1 MKNKKI
7 KTSTLGSKKK
17 KAASDVSPS
26 TGLPPLVEGQ
36 LRCFL
41 RVTVSKILWTI
52 QKPPAAPRV
61 RLKWWGE
68 LSDGTCFRPRDS
80 SQKEQKGVKTTARFA
95 IRCGPKQFTS
105 YLADMG
111 MLVLD
116 VVTKPD
122 HLPIGRVQVSGISQL
137 SPTHSISGFFTVVS
151 PTSEKLGELQV
162 SLALEPLSETYD
174 SSSSIPTT
182 DMSIDTAMAAL
193 SKGASREN
201 QLVVPPQPLRLSINS
216 TSGRDSVGSSASNT
230 PRGKDHLYFQEN
242 TRVPKDTSS
251 SARPEDAV
259 ESLRPASPHHRLVQF
274 SQETETHV
282 LPANSQASKDLISV
296 LLDRGSKLRNAMV
309 VSALQSDLDAEP
321 ALKDIHLPLPND
333 TVRKPVSVSS
343 MPSSGKLLENL
354 LDPDPNLKPTQ
365 VNLLPLSEYQDQ
377 EYTLDTENRAIQLLL
392 GSVNSSPLQHWDG
405 TGSPP
410 ESLSGGSSIYEESE
424 LSDPHYDQSL
434 LENLFYK
441 APKSD
446 TSLSDFSSEDDEI
459 KSAKG
464 KQKISRG
471 HAGHHPDRPKQS
483 LQAPDSKDECSFPE
497 GATLTAGKEPS
508 SSIDLSVD
516 RLTLLGRI
524 HLARVIIET
533 LKIPPDSTQTT
544 PSKKA
549 GKGKPPRPVS
559 TRKCTYFV
567 EYHFPVASSRE
578 EAGQVSMKTEVVR
591 VASSKIIGGVVKFQQ
606 RFVFPLHFS
615 GVMIE
620 QWWNMD
626 LEFKIYARKS
636 TQKKPVPIGTARFPL
651 RKVIQ
656 SELLSLSTEL
666 SVFRLDGEKQE
677 LGPLKVS
684 FELAADNKDFST
696 ARSQCAGFSKAPSY
710 AVTSPGHKTVSLPD
724 NESSQQLG
732 TDGANA
738 SVPVKAH
745 SKARNK
751 TPQTMKE
758 LQRENGIQ
766 LNPPYCSAV
775 RNLNRQFSAL
785 RAEEEDGV
793 LLHVLLMVPE
803 GKDFTTAAMQ
813 PCNLYLNCKLFG
825 TDEATR
831 SPVIWGQ
838 NQPTFNFTQVAPVT
852 LASRL
857 LERMKNNVMVIE
869 VWKKVPSP
877 AQDKL
882 VGLAKLPLHQFY
894 MSFRDPKISHLLL
907 QAQYPVVGVDSYMPV
922 IDVFTGSI
930 QGRLRV
936 LLAMGSGEQILALQ
950 RLKSEEGTSAP
961 SVQRPTHFLDQM
973 PNITSEIN
981 RRHGNSMRE
990 HIFEI
995 KVERVKGLTPLQS
1008 TVWGE
1013 ADCFIQYSFPAQDTE
1028 SERNLDSQALE
1039 STVSLRPFRTTTTLC
1054 VPDPVFN
1061 DSQSHTLVVPADV
1074 PVQRLL
1080 LNACSSQGLA
1090 GGGGIQFEVWC
1101 RYYYPN
1107 VRDQVVARGIL
1118 PLSKLCAMVTMQRQE
1133 HAGTHTFSLPLIPR
1147 TDSAEGHHP
1156 HPSGLLDVCV
1166 LYKHSVQ
1173 AAESSRQGVGASRV
1187 VTVAVQVHRASGL
1200 QAAARAAAERDRSFQ
1215 YHADV
1220 GVNTTVSM
1228 QLSFLPES
1236 EKRMTRVVAR
1246 TFCPEFDHHTEFSCN
1261 LVIQRSSGETCSLA
1275 ELLQAAEATFTLY
1288 HRGAKQASTSR
1299 TSEDTVL
1306 GTVKVQLADLLNKRT
1321 GITGWFAVNMPAE
1334 RDSEALQNA
1343 GGGLEISISFA
1354 HHSDRERVVSAAEA
1368 LGWHAGV
1375 NGECTQERDED
1386 GDGAE
1391 WQAGERALSISV
1403 AAPRLWLPLR
1413 CLLLAGRRDLE
1424 RSTYCYVR
1432 FKLYDRDPF
1441 CSSLRHPSLED
1452 EDVTTVTFK
1461 EIRTVELRSSQPL
1474 LWYLREE
1481 RLEVQ
1486 VWVAFGKEKRP
1497 RPHDTDRLVGSAY
1510 VDLSTLAKKTLHKL
1524 CISGVYPLFKRSAPD
1539 LSGAA
1544 VRVHITLS
1552 PAHLTPAQE
1561 QLSAPEE
1568 SYLEDVSDTEIREA
1582 ESFAHAKDSHHQ
1594 NVEIQQ
1600 QRKTSGDCEGQDSQV
1615 ENTFAVSITV
1625 ERAMHLSLKGSPL
1638 IERTGVSP
1646 SCCVSYATA
1655 DAASPVTTA
1664 VIENTDC
1671 PVWDHQQ
1678 QTRLSKEILVD
1689 PQQTL
1694 VFKVWHKGDVERV
1707 IGFASVD
1714 LSPLLSGFQSVCGW
1728 YNITDFSGQCQG
1740 QIKVSITPLGT
1751 VHGLRE
1757 ERLATSENKAKES
1770 DVSFQGFPL
1779 SYRTT
1784 AMYSSFPTHV
1794 TRYPEQIIKS
1804 TSPDF
1809 LVSERPSNLHEE
1821 HVDNV
1826 RRFHQSLQQ
1835 GDRNLESAQSG
1846 EARSS
1851 RSALFTALRKN
1862 LGELDDIQRYFSQKL
1877 STPSFPH
1884 VSDPNKLSRLSE
1896 NGDYVQEPQSN
1907 SPNTE
1912 ATQLLAKSSRLVC
1925 EVNNLFSG
1933 HHGKTQDLFLEK
1945 PQLVPEVSED
1955 NVRLQDQV
1963 QFERDLTEAT
1973 DVAYLDPVAGATN
1986 EEGISSPLCFP
1997 TENQSLSTRARNGQ
2011 LIQDDVSSESD
2022 LAMDDATEQQDN
2034 TSDACSEDEYEE
2046 AVIQPRALNDVTGM
2060 TDRTSPWSSI
2070 LSEPDMASV
2079 EQLDEVEPLG
2089 QERLEAQEVL
2099 RAEGSPLPDVLH
2111 DGHSSM
2117 PSGAQS
2123 QIRGECV
2130 WFDSHVSSRHTET
2143 ALGGDEGEAPVQVD
2157 RDIAASSAITRLDF
2171 SLDSGNPSTADGLD
2185 NRPQDLHRESL
2196 CHERRLSSSSE
2207 SFQCELSRNDSEEAD
2222 EETTRVRLPDPEVLP
2237 NFFLPTQHLEAS
2249 MRALR
2254 IAPVFP
2260 SSSSDTLESGTANGI
2275 PFRRVKRQKPSVP
2288 SPSTRKEETK
2298 RIAKIFAAQFS
2309 QKQPHVMLFMSL
2321 FCSCMAHYDTG
2332 DKQHFKERP
2341 YPGPET

>member
-1 MKNKKI
+1 
-7 KTSTLGSKKK
+7 
-17 KAASDVSPS
+17 SDVSPS

-52 QKPPAAPRV
+52 QRPPAAPRV

-80 SQKEQKGVKTTARFA
+80 CQKEQKGVKTTARFA

-122 HLPIGRVQVSGISQL
+122 HLPIGRVQISGISQL
-137 SPTHSISGFFTVVS
+137 SPTHSISGFFTLVS

-182 DMSIDTAMAAL
+182 DMSIDTAMSAL
-193 SKGASREN
+193 SKGASRDN
-201 QLVVPPQPLRLSINS
+201 QLVVPTQPLRLSINS

-242 TRVPKDTSS
+242 NRVPKDTSS
-251 SARPEDAV
+251 K
-259 ESLRPASPHHRLVQF
+259 
-274 SQETETHV
+274 THV

-321 ALKDIHLPLPND
+321 AWKDIHLPLPLPND
-333 TVRKPVSVSS
+333 TIRKPVSLPC

-354 LDPDPNLKPTQ
+354 LEPDPNLKPTQ
-365 VNLLPLSEYQDQ
+365 VKLLPLSEYQDQ

-410 ESLSGGSSIYEESE
+410 ESLSGGSSINEESE
-424 LSDPHYDQSL
+424 LNDPHYDQSL

-441 APKSD
+441 APVSVQIIFM
-446 TSLSDFSSEDDEI
+446 LL
-459 KSAKG
+459 
-464 KQKISRG
+464 
-471 HAGHHPDRPKQS
+471 HQS
-483 LQAPDSKDECSFPE
+483 WNFEALLTFYVQ
-497 GATLTAGKEPS
+497 GAALTAGKEPHNAEQS
-508 SSIDLSVD
+508 RSIDLSVD

-636 TQKKPVPIGTARFPL
+636 TQKKPVPIGTAHFPL
-651 RKVIQ
+651 RKIIR

-696 ARSQCAGFSKAPSY
+696 ARAQCAGVSKTPSY

-724 NESSQQLG
+724 NESSQQSD
-732 TDGANA
+732 TDDA
-738 SVPVKAH
+738 SAFLPVKAH
-745 SKARNK
+745 SEVRNMK
-751 TPQTMKE
+751 PQTMKE
-758 LQRENGIQ
+758 LKGENGIQ
-766 LNPPYCSAV
+766 LNPPYSAAV
-775 RNLNRQFSAL
+775 HNLNRQFSAL

-803 GKDFTTAAMQ
+803 GKDFSTGTVQ

-831 SPVIWGQ
+831 SSVIWGQ
-838 NQPTFNFTQVAPVT
+838 NQPAFNFAQVAPVT
-852 LASRL
+852 MTSGL

-877 AQDKL
+877 GQDKL

-936 LLAMGSGEQILALQ
+936 LLAMGSGEQILSLQ

-973 PNITSEIN
+973 PSTPSEVFFL
-981 RRHGNSMRE
+981 RLGNSMRE

-1013 ADCFIQYSFPAQDTE
+1013 ADCFIQYSFPTQDTE
-1028 SERNLDSQALE
+1028 SEKNLDSQALE
-1039 STVSLRPFRTTTTLC
+1039 SGVSLRPFRTTTTLC

-1061 DSQSHTLVVPADV
+1061 DSQSHTLVLPADV

-1080 LNACSSQGLA
+1080 LSACSSQGLA

-1107 VRDQVVARGIL
+1107 VRDQVVARGVL

-1133 HAGTHTFSLPLIPR
+1133 HAGTQTFSLPLIPR

-1173 AAESSRQGVGASRV
+1173 AAESSRQGAVASRV
-1187 VTVAVQVHRASGL
+1187 VSVAVQVHRASGL
-1200 QAAARAAAERDRSFQ
+1200 QAAARGAAERDRSFQ

-1220 GVNTTVSM
+1220 GVNTSVSM

-1236 EKRMTRVVAR
+1236 EKRTTRVVAR

-1288 HRGAKQASTSR
+1288 HHGAKQAKHFWSIIKHFFNGQKVSSATSVEWFIPLIYISSR
-1299 TSEDTVL
+1299 SHLHL
-1306 GTVKVQLADLLNKRT
+1306 G
-1321 GITGWFAVNMPAE
+1321 
-1334 RDSEALQNA
+1334 
-1343 GGGLEISISFA
+1343 
-1354 HHSDRERVVSAAEA
+1354 
-1368 LGWHAGV
+1368 
-1375 NGECTQERDED
+1375 
-1386 GDGAE
+1386 
-1391 WQAGERALSISV
+1391 
-1403 AAPRLWLPLR
+1403 
-1413 CLLLAGRRDLE
+1413 
-1424 RSTYCYVR
+1424 
-1432 FKLYDRDPF
+1432 
-1441 CSSLRHPSLED
+1441 SSLPNIFRNHLNMTNVIYASNY
-1452 EDVTTVTFK
+1452 V
-1461 EIRTVELRSSQPL
+1461 
-1474 LWYLREE
+1474 
-1481 RLEVQ
+1481 
-1486 VWVAFGKEKRP
+1486 
-1497 RPHDTDRLVGSAY
+1497 LVN
-1510 VDLSTLAKKTLHKL
+1510 LFLFP
-1524 CISGVYPLFKRSAPD
+1524 GVYPLFKRSAPD

-1552 PAHLTPAQE
+1552 PAHLTPVQE
-1561 QLSAPEE
+1561 QLSPPVE
-1568 SYLEDVSDTEIREA
+1568 SYLEDVSDAEIREA
-1582 ESFAHAKDSHHQ
+1582 ESFAHAKDSYYQ
-1594 NVEIQQ
+1594 SVEIQQ
-1600 QRKTSGDCEGQDSQV
+1600 QRKTSGDCKGQDSQV
-1615 ENTFAVSITV
+1615 ENTFTVSITV

-1664 VIENTDC
+1664 VIENTDS

-1689 PQQTL
+1689 PRQTL

-1804 TSPDF
+1804 TSENPDF
-1809 LVSERPSNLHEE
+1809 LVSERPSNRHEE
-1821 HVDNV
+1821 HVGNV

-1835 GDRNLESAQSG
+1835 GDRTLESAQSS
-1846 EARSS
+1846 EAQSS

-1884 VSDPNKLSRLSE
+1884 VSDPNKSSRLSE
-1896 NGDYVQEPQSN
+1896 NGVHIREPQSN
-1907 SPNTE
+1907 SHNTE

-1933 HHGKTQDLFLEK
+1933 HHGRTEDLFPEK
-1945 PQLVPEVSED
+1945 PQLVPQVSED
-1955 NVRLQDQV
+1955 NARLQEQV
-1963 QFERDLTEAT
+1963 QLERDLTEAT
-1973 DVAYLDPVAGATN
+1973 DVAYLDPVTGAAD

-1997 TENQSLSTRARNGQ
+1997 TEYQNLSTRTRDEQ
-2011 LIQDDVSSESD
+2011 LIQDCVSSESD
-2022 LAMDDATEQQDN
+2022 LAMDNATEQRDN
-2034 TSDACSEDEYEE
+2034 DTSDTCSEDEYEE
-2046 AVIQPRALNDVTGM
+2046 AVIQPRALNDVTAM

-2079 EQLDEVEPLG
+2079 EELDEVESLG
-2089 QERLEAQEVL
+2089 QE
-2099 RAEGSPLPDVLH
+2099 
-2111 DGHSSM
+2111 
-2117 PSGAQS
+2117 
-2123 QIRGECV
+2123 
-2130 WFDSHVSSRHTET
+2130 
-2143 ALGGDEGEAPVQVD
+2143 
-2157 RDIAASSAITRLDF
+2157 
-2171 SLDSGNPSTADGLD
+2171 
-2185 NRPQDLHRESL
+2185 
-2196 CHERRLSSSSE
+2196 
-2207 SFQCELSRNDSEEAD
+2207 
-2222 EETTRVRLPDPEVLP
+2222 
-2237 NFFLPTQHLEAS
+2237 
-2249 MRALR
+2249 
-2254 IAPVFP
+2254 
-2260 SSSSDTLESGTANGI
+2260 
-2275 PFRRVKRQKPSVP
+2275 
-2288 SPSTRKEETK
+2288 
-2298 RIAKIFAAQFS
+2298 
-2309 QKQPHVMLFMSL
+2309 
-2321 FCSCMAHYDTG
+2321 
-2332 DKQHFKERP
+2332 
-2341 YPGPET
+2341 